1 MRERVIGGVTSVR
14 IGRDVL
20 GEVADGSES
29 MIAVLAQPGAGGIA
43 EGIVADLE
51 SRSVPASLKL
61 LPDGESAKTLA
72 VVEEAAQWMSEVGLK
87 RDGVVLGVGGGAL
100 TDVAGF
106 VASVY
111 MRGVEARYAPTTLLG
126 AIDASIGGK
135 TAVNV
140 GGKNLVGSFTHP
152 TRVVIDVAVLEVLGA
167 DLLAEGMAEALKAG
181 LIGDPDLL
189 AILESSGLGS
199 DLNDVVARSIE
210 VKASVVEQDFK
221 ETGQRI
227 HLNFGHTIGHAIE
240 TLVGWSHGRS
250 VAVGMVAAA
259 AISREVLGFGES
271 DRVSEAVAALGLP
284 VSCPGPSRDELHR
297 LMRLDKKGTVD
308 SARMVLLEEVGRP
321 RVSEVDSATLDLGL
335 DAIGIGEQ

>member
-20 GEVADGSES
+20 GEVADGGEP
-29 MIAVLAQPGAGGIA
+29 MIAVLTQPGARS
-43 EGIVADLE
+43 VADRILTDLE
-51 SRSVPASLKL
+51 ARSIPALL
-61 LPDGESAKTLA
+61 RMLPDGESAKTMT
-72 VVEEAAQWMSEVGLK
+72 VVEQTAQWMSEIGLK

-106 VASVY
+106 AASVY

-140 GGKNLVGSFTHP
+140 GGKNLVGTFAHP
-152 TRVVIDVAVLEVLGA
+152 ARVVIDVAVLETLGD

-181 LIGDPDLL
+181 VIGDPELL
-189 AILESSGLGS
+189 SILERSGLGA
-199 DLNDVVARSIE
+199 DLDEVVARSIE
-210 VKASVVEQDFK
+210 VKAAVVEQDFR
-221 ETGQRI
+221 ETGQRL

-240 TLVGWSHGRS
+240 TLAGWSHGRS

-259 AISREVLGFGES
+259 AISQRVHGFE
-271 DRVSEAVAALGLP
+271 DSERIVGAVAALGLP
-284 VSCPGPSRDELHR
+284 ISCSGPRRDDLHR
-297 LMRLDKKGTVD
+297 LMRLDKKGTAD
-308 SARMVLLEEVGRP
+308 GARMVLLETIGRP
-321 RVSEVDSATLDLGL
+321 RVSDVDSATLDFGL

>member
-20 GEVADGSES
+20 NEVADGSES
-29 MIAVLAQPGAGGIA
+29 MITVLAQPGAGSIA
-43 EGIVADLE
+43 DRIVADLE
-51 SRSVPASLKL
+51 SRSIPALL
-61 LPDGESAKTLA
+61 RMLPDGESAKTLA
-72 VVEEAAQWMSEVGLK
+72 VVEETARWMSEVGLK

-100 TDVAGF
+100 TDLAGF
-106 VASVY
+106 AASVY

-140 GGKNLVGSFTHP
+140 GGKNLVGTFVHP
-152 TRVVIDVAVLEVLGA
+152 TRVVIDVAVLEGLA
-167 DLLAEGMAEALKAG
+167 EDLLAEGMAEALKAG
-181 LIGDPDLL
+181 LIGDPELL
-189 AILESSGLGS
+189 AILEVAGLDA
-199 DLNDVVARSIE
+199 DLQEVVTRAIE
-210 VKASVVEQDFK
+210 VKASVVEQDFR
-221 ETGQRI
+221 ESGQRL

-240 TLVGWSHGRS
+240 TVAGWSHGRS

-259 AISREVLGFGES
+259 AISRQVHGFEEAE
-271 DRVSEAVAALGLP
+271 RVTSAVAALGLP
-284 VSCPGPSRDELHR
+284 VTCSGPSRDELHR
-297 LMRLDKKGTVD
+297 LMRFDKKGTSG

-321 RVSEVDSATLDLGL
+321 RVSDVDSATLDFGL